1 MAEPRITL
9 TNRQILKLVEGLKSL
24 DGVSNEAQKIERFD
38 FDENLGWNVAKD
50 RHLCE
55 EAEEVYKKSKAS
67 LAARLGVVENMKL
80 TPENAAA
87 VAKFIEQ
94 NNDRLEK
101 TQELNGILKI
111 SRSALF
117 KAGVKI
123 PGIYTCLMP
132 ILVD

>member
-1 MAEPRITL
+1 MAEPKITL
-9 TNRQILKLVEGLKSL
+9 TNKQISKSVEGLKSL

-38 FDENLGWNVAKD
+38 FDENLGWNIAKN
-50 RHLCE
+50 RHIFE
-55 EAEEVYKKSKAS
+55 NAEEVYQKAKAS
-67 LAARLGVVENMKL
+67 LAARLGIVENMKL
-80 TPENAAA
+80 TSENAAA
-87 VAKFIEQ
+87 VAKFVEQ
-94 NNDRLEK
+94 NNALLEK

-132 ILVD
+132 IIVD